1 LQFSQYGTLR
11 NYLEIQSQMLKT
23 DMAHASCPTTIVNA
37 PVEVVWSL
45 LTHREK
51 WGDFYDVRV
60 ISVEPAGPAV
70 VGQIVFAES
79 GPRLLHLALEFRFTK
94 IDAVN
99 YELGLDV
106 KFPFDVTVREDLI
119 CVPIGQDQCR
129 VNYHCGF
136 GFPAG
141 RRGAVARFLMRRE
154 LNSGPVDSLSR
165 LRRAAEECYGG
176 GGRQL
181 I

>member
-1 LQFSQYGTLR
+1 MTY
-11 NYLEIQSQMLKT
+11 
-23 DMAHASCPTTIVNA
+23 ASCPTSVVNA
-37 PVEVVWSL
+37 PVEIVWDL
-45 LTHREK
+45 LTRPEA

-60 ISVEPAGPAV
+60 TSIEPAGAA

-94 IDAVN
+94 IDAAN

-106 KFPFDVTVREDLI
+106 KFPFGITVREDLC

-141 RRGAVARFLMRRE
+141 WRGTFARLLMRRE

-165 LRRAAEECYGG
+165 LRRAAEERYRASA
-176 GGRQL
+176 RQL
-181 I
+181 T